1 MSEERISINELKT
14 IYGVTEKTIGNW
26 VKNKNLPLIQI
37 TPQQK
42 WIYKED
48 LISWEKSFCMN

>member
-1 MSEERISINELKT
+1 MSEERISINELKS
-14 IYGVTEKTIGNW
+14 IYGVTERTIGNW

-42 WIYKED
+42 WIYKKD
-48 LISWEKSFCMN
+48 LISWEKSFSMN

>member
-1 MSEERISINELKT
+1 MSEERISIQELKK

-26 VKNKNLPLIQI
+26 VKSKNLPLIQI

-42 WIYKED
+42 YIYKKD
-48 LISWEKSFCMN
+48 LILWEKSFCLN

>member
-1 MSEERISINELKT
+1 MSEERFSINELT
-14 IYGVTEKTIGNW
+14 EMYGVTERTIGNW
-26 VKNKNLPLIQI
+26 VKKKNLPLIEI

-48 LISWEKSFCMN
+48 LRNWERSFLTI

>member
-1 MSEERISINELKT
+1 MSEERISINELT
-14 IYGVTEKTIGNW
+14 EMYGVTERTIGNW
-26 VKNKNLPLIQI
+26 VKSKKLPLIEI

-48 LISWEKSFCMN
+48 LRNWERSFLTV

>member
-1 MSEERISINELKT
+1 MSEERISINELKS
-14 IYGVTEKTIGNW
+14 IYGVTERTIGNW

-42 WIYKED
+42 WIYKKD
-48 LISWEKSFCMN
+48 LISW